1 MLLEFDV
8 VGRFTRHRSG
18 HDVSGLALAGKKLL
32 ASGGWG
38 DKSIWLTDFKG
49 GSKKTLS
56 PYVPQN
62 QRQGLAFSPQGTRL
76 AATASREELML
87 FNLSG
92 DHCTL
97 AVTEKSWVAVAKDG
111 RFQGDAALHSK
122 AKREHPTLLAEWFA
136 T

>member
-1 MLLEFDV
+1 
-8 VGRFTRHRSG
+8 
-18 HDVSGLALAGKKLL
+18 
-32 ASGGWG
+32 
-38 DKSIWLTDFKG
+38 
-49 GSKKTLS
+49 
-56 PYVPQN
+56 
-62 QRQGLAFSPQGTRL
+62 
-76 AATASREELML
+76 ML